1 MGVNFNSSILS
12 GVLGVPKYVKLQ
24 NSNQASSN
32 PILNEPIK
40 DTVSLNTVSSN
51 FQKVKNE
58 QGAFGRLWDG
68 FKNLTGFG
76 YSSKDVE
83 IDIQR
88 YHNGEITAEE
98 AIASIEKFSQKQSGM
113 LDLTA
118 NMISG
123 LVVAGSAI
131 LTGGTSLLGGAA
143 IGGVVKAGIKTADR
157 ATNKIDG
164 DAANAKQIVKD
175 VVTGA
180 VDGAVTI
187 GTAGMVKGPIVG
199 QTVKQAVKTSVIQGA
214 KAGAISGAAA
224 GAASYTVEAAT
235 EKDVKFSLKDFAST
249 TIQGGV
255 VGGALG
261 GATSGISGGLSQAKF
276 NTPEVMQLADNFHI
290 EAGDVKGSEA
300 LSRYLSKNRNMD
312 VSDLNH
318 YIDNIDRQ
326 QLYSVSPKTAD
337 YSTEQLMNFYDYHYK
352 AGTEV
357 FDADA
362 LTMDGDFTKFLREN
376 YVDKKQMSELLDI
389 FPETSRYV
397 GEMPNGWLSNV
408 PLEQQSAVQEQ
419 VYAAIKQ
426 FQSGN
431 GSYRSM
437 AELSE
442 NLSKILGKDVSIK
455 ELGSG
460 CFGTGYKVSMEGAE
474 DTVLKIFNGSTKDDL
489 KKMFDF
495 SELLSS
501 EQMAKLR
508 KLGIT
513 EDRLRKIGEDYAE
526 RMTRV
531 HGQHIET
538 QTGLFVNEHS
548 DDFVRMYFGKVS
560 GTGDA
565 DGFLVTQFLSDDVVP
580 QSPSTVKG
588 GYRIKSK
595 DAWAAN
601 SKKGKIYGQHNIIN
615 GKIIDYGAVQVKQT
629 GFNGFIQSLKSFF
642 VAA

>member
-1 MGVNFNSSILS
+1 MGVITNSFAFSSL
-12 GVLGVPKYVKLQ
+12 LGVPKYSKLTKA
-24 NSNQASSN
+24 NQTNTN
-32 PILNEPIK
+32 PILNEAVK

-51 FQKVKNE
+51 FQKVKDE

-68 FKNLTGFG
+68 FKNLTGLG

-83 IDIQR
+83 NDIQR
-88 YHNGEITAEE
+88 YHNGEISAEE
-98 AIASIEKFSQKQSGM
+98 ALASIEKFSQKQSGM

-131 LTGGTSLLGGAA
+131 VTGGTSLLGGAV
-143 IGGVVKAGIKTADR
+143 IGGAVKAGIKTADR
-157 ATNKIDG
+157 ATNKVDG

-235 EKDVKFSLKDFAST
+235 EKDVKFSIKDFTST

-261 GATSGISGGLSQAKF
+261 GATSGISSGIAQSKF
-276 NTPEVMQLADNFHI
+276 NTSEVVQLADNFHI
-290 EAGDVKGSEA
+290 EAGDVKGSDA
-300 LSRYLSKNRNMD
+300 LSRYLAKNKNVD

-318 YIDNIDRQ
+318 YIDNIDKQ
-326 QLYSVSPKTAD
+326 QLHAVSPKTVD

-357 FDADA
+357 FDVDA

-376 YVDKKQMSELLDI
+376 YVDKNQMSQLLDI

-397 GEMPNGWLSNV
+397 GDMPNGWLNNI
-408 PLEQQSAVQEQ
+408 PLEQQNAVQEQ
-419 VYAAIKQ
+419 VFAAIKQ
-426 FQSGN
+426 FQSSG
-431 GSYRSM
+431 GSD

-442 NLSKILGKDVSIK
+442 NLTKILGKDVSIEK
-455 ELGSG
+455 LGSG
-460 CFGTGYKVSMEGAE
+460 SFGTGYKVSMEGAE
-474 DTVLKIFNGSTKDDL
+474 DTVLKIFKDESDVFDQIISEKLDVLEVLGFKGEKAEKFAEKQARKML
-489 KKMFDF
+489 K
-495 SELLSS
+495 
-501 EQMAKLR
+501 
-508 KLGIT
+508 
-513 EDRLRKIGEDYAE
+513 
-526 RMTRV
+526 V

-538 QTGLFVNEHS
+538 QTGLFTNEHS
-548 DDFVRMYFGKVS
+548 DDFVKMYFGKVS
-560 GTGDA
+560 GANDN
-565 DGFLVTQFLSDDVVP
+565 DGFLVTQFLDKNT
-580 QSPSTVKG
+580 SPKTAATING
-588 GYRIKSK
+588 GYKIKSK
-595 DAWAAN
+595 DAWDAN
-601 SKKGKIYGQHNIIN
+601 SKMGKIFGDHNIIN